1 MANTKITSANL
12 DTLTTLTVD
21 DITIDGSTISDS
33 GDLTLDVGGDIILD
47 AAGGDIILKNAGST
61 NGNIVLGDATNPTVK
76 ITSGFD
82 IILDSASDITLDAD
96 GGDIFFQ
103 DGGTTFGHVS
113 NVGNNMVIK
122 SFISDNDLVFQGND
136 GGSQINAL
144 TLDMSEA
151 GAAQFNSKVGIG
163 GSPSRELHVVSSGQ
177 GVAAFESTA
186 AGLVIQGS
194 SSTTSLA
201 EVVGYKQ
208 GAGSYHDINIRAKT
222 SGAQLYLKSD
232 GHVGIGTDS
241 PAAGSSSLTTL
252 NVAGAVMTL
261 GTSNTSAR
269 HYLYEQRYAGSN
281 NLSMGYIANGSTH
294 THGFVSSQNNLG
306 LILGVGT
313 NDNIQCYN
321 DGSVQFAGY
330 LYQGDIGSNGTQ
342 SAVSQSV
349 TKGAKVRSTGG
360 RGGQPNPLGWD
371 HLDRSNSSYDHNST
385 ISSSFVST
393 HGVSFSPL
401 DTTGNNRWI
410 LGEGPAGGMQWLWKG
425 ISANA
430 SNSGG
435 QGGYD
440 CSYIGVDTNYTYM
453 LVNYVKRISST
464 AAGTYYFGT
473 QSVVDHNNN
482 NLSNPY
488 MTITATSNLVQ
499 GVWYADVHFIVSH
512 QYTGNAEL
520 KNAGLWRMDTGAR
533 LQQFSGQFSGVNQYR
548 SGTSSSTSGTIG
560 FRVYLYY
567 AGANDGTTLHFAQPA
582 IYKCDGTEPTIAEI
596 RGGEKTLAYAMTG
609 A

>member
-1 MANTKITSANL
+1 MANTKVTSANL

-33 GDLTLDVGGDIILD
+33 GDLTLDVGGDIVLD
-47 AAGGDIILKNAGST
+47 AAGGDIILKNAGNT
-61 NGNIVLGDATNPTVK
+61 NGNIVLGDATNPTVT
-76 ITSGFD
+76 ISSAFD
-82 IILDSASDITLDAD
+82 FTLDVGANIILDAD
-96 GGDIFFQ
+96 GGEIQ
-103 DGGTTFGHVS
+103 LKDGGTEFGQLV
-113 NVGNNMVIK
+113 K
-122 SFISDNDLVFQGND
+122 SGND
-136 GGSQINAL
+136 FRINQAIQDGDIVFRGNDNGSIITAL
-144 TLDMSEA
+144 TIDMSEA
-151 GAAQFNSKVGIG
+151 GAAEFNSKVGIG
-163 GSPSRELHVVSSGQ
+163 GSPSRELHVKSSGQ

-194 SSTTSLA
+194 SATTSLA
-201 EVVGYKQ
+201 EIVGYKQ
-208 GAGSYHDINIRAKT
+208 TGASYHDINIRSKT

-269 HYLYEQRYAGSN
+269 HYMYEQRYAGSN
-281 NLSMGYIANGSTH
+281 NLTLGYIANGSTH
-294 THGFVSSQNNLG
+294 THAFVSAQNNLG
-306 LILGVGT
+306 LVLGVGT

-330 LYQGDIGSNGTQ
+330 VYQGDIGSNGTQ

-401 DTTGNNRWI
+401 DSTGNNRWI

-425 ISANA
+425 ISANP

-482 NLSNPY
+482 NLHNPY
-488 MTITATSNLVQ
+488 MTITGTSNLVQ

-512 QYTGNAEL
+512 QYSGNAEL

-533 LQQFSGQFSGVNQYR
+533 LQQQSGQFSGVNQYR
-548 SGTSSSTSGTIG
+548 SGTSSDTSGTIG

-582 IYKCDGTEPTIAEI
+582 IYKCDGTEPTVAEI
-596 RGGEKTLAYAMTG
+596 RGGDKTLAYAMTG